1 MRRKFDGAEHVA
13 DDKNLTIIDLYRQAN
28 LDLKREH
35 SITVEALAD
44 EANTTPDRIY
54 DYQNNRKDTL
64 GTIALIIVQ
73 QARLGAP
80 YVLHRLAAMA
90 GYLLVRV
97 PQVRRNSARDVFG
110 LCRKALN
117 EASQAVEE
125 FAASTEDGEVN
136 DAELGKLNK
145 EFDDAV
151 AAIEQLRHH
160 ARDLFEHRKEAT

>member
-1 MRRKFDGAEHVA
+1 MA
-13 DDKNLTIIDLYRQAN
+13 DDRNLTIIDLYRQAN

-35 SITVEALAD
+35 AITVEALAD
-44 EANTTPDRIY
+44 EANTTPDRVY
-54 DYQNNRKDTL
+54 DYQNNRKETL
-64 GTIALIIVQ
+64 STIALILVH

-97 PQVRRNSARDVFG
+97 PQVRKHSAKDIFG

-125 FAASTEDGEVN
+125 FAASTEDGEVS

-160 ARDLFEHRKEAT
+160 ARELSHRNGKAT